1 MGKQF
6 INEKERGYVGKK
18 KRKKNKNKDVYIIKD
33 NKIYS
38 AIYRKGDMYIRIIN
52 SNENILIKKNRIF
65 KSFKKAEKF
74 LNKQKLSNQRYKHKM
89 SKRKRIKDRIFD
101 LEDSMFWSIKAM
113 NRKEITSQQS
123 EATIQKHTKEIRKL
137 KKILN
142 KK

>member
-1 MGKQF
+1 M
-6 INEKERGYVGKK
+6 GKK

-101 LEDSMFWSIKAM
+101 LEDSMIWSIKAM

>member
-1 MGKQF
+1 M
-6 INEKERGYVGKK
+6 GKK

-38 AIYRKGDMYIRIIN
+38 GIYRKGDMYIRIIN

>member
-1 MGKQF
+1 M
-6 INEKERGYVGKK
+6 GKK

-52 SNENILIKKNRIF
+52 SNENILINKNKMF
-65 KSFKKAEKF
+65 KSFNKAEKF
-74 LNKQKLSNQRYKHKM
+74 LNKQKLSNQRYEHKM
-89 SKRKRIKDRIFD
+89 SNRKRREDRIFD

>member
-1 MGKQF
+1 M
-6 INEKERGYVGKK
+6 GKK

-52 SNENILIKKNRIF
+52 SNENILINKNKMF
-65 KSFKKAEKF
+65 KSFNKAEKF
-74 LNKQKLSNQRYKHKM
+74 LNKQKLSNQRYEHKM
-89 SKRKRIKDRIFD
+89 SKRKRREDRIFD
-101 LEDSMFWSIKAM
+101 LEDSMLWSIKAM
-113 NRKEITSQQS
+113 NRKEITSEQS
-123 EATIQKHTKEIRKL
+123 EAIIQKCTKEIREL

>member
-1 MGKQF
+1 M
-6 INEKERGYVGKK
+6 NEKERGYVGKK